1 MMSRLILVEED
12 TELITAD
19 TKGVCTG
26 QQTTNQKNLIFMKK
40 LLLQMFLKLSKIK
53 EVF

>member
-26 QQTTNQKNLIFMKK
+26 QQTTNQKNPDFHE
-40 LLLQMFLKLSKIK
+40 
-53 EVF
+53 EVTFTNVP